1 MSFLLVLYLVTGF
14 FLTLVSY
21 SQYST
26 ANFKFLRSC
35 FIGFGWPIFLA
46 IAILLVIL
54 AAFLDGYTNEK
65 P

>member
-35 FIGFGWPIFLA
+35 FIGFGWPILLA
-46 IAILLVIL
+46 ISILLVIL